1 MSEQLS
7 TERLTRSLAYMLRH
21 QPDEFDIE
29 VDKFGFADLED
40 VLDELSDRF
49 DEDIEV
55 EDITKAIEEGDRP
68 RYEIVDGKIRA
79 LYGHSIEVDP
89 GESTEPPEKL
99 YLGMGSRD
107 ADRASRNGLNAGR
120 RRFLHLATSEEDAKE
135 MGRRAAP
142 EYTVVT
148 IFARD
153 AWEDGVSF
161 YDRKALFLSDAIP
174 TDHLE
179 VGDVYTDGEQRDRGA
194 RGGRGGDRGG
204 RGGDRGGRGGDRGGR
219 GGDRGGRGGRSDERK
234 ENSSQRVASSDER
247 GARSDERG
255 ARSEPRKD
263 TSDQRG
269 GRGDARGGRDD
280 RREEPRKEKDSS
292 RGDKRESGD
301 GGGRDAGDRRPA
313 RRDESPQ
320 REAQKQESPSAKAP
334 SKAPVGG
341 FGGGLSSRSAQAP
354 TRAEKP
360 EQKPE
365 RKPEKKAEKK
375 PEPVKAEVKADPGP
389 SFGGGL

>member
-179 VGDVYTDGEQRDRGA
+179 VGDVYTDGEQRDRGG

-234 ENSSQRVASSDER
+234 GSSDQR
-247 GARSDERG
+247 GARSDERKESSDQRV
-255 ARSEPRKD
+255 AS
-263 TSDQRG
+263 SDQRG

-280 RREEPRKEKDSS
+280 RREEPRKEKENT
-292 RGDKRESGD
+292 RGENRESGN
-301 GGGRDAGDRRPA
+301 GGGRDTGDRRPA

-320 REAQKQESPSAKAP
+320 REAQKQESPSA
-334 SKAPVGG
+334 KAPVGG

-365 RKPEKKAEKK
+365 RKAEKKPEKK

>member
-1 MSEQLS
+1 MSEQIS

-29 VDKFGFADLED
+29 VDKYGFADLED

-49 DEDIEV
+49 DQDIEV
-55 EDITKAIEEGDRP
+55 EDLTKAIDGGDRP

-99 YLGMGSRD
+99 FLGMGSRD

-120 RRFLHLATSEEDAKE
+120 RRFLHLATSEDDAKE

-148 IFARD
+148 VFARD

-161 YDRKALFLSDAIP
+161 YDRKALFLSEAIP

-179 VGDVYTDGEQRDRGA
+179 VGEVFTDGEQRDRG
-194 RGGRGGDRGG
+194 GRGR
-204 RGGDRGGRGGDRGGR
+204 
-219 GGDRGGRGGRSDERK
+219 RGGRGGRGND
-234 ENSSQRVASSDER
+234 R
-247 GARSDERG
+247 GGRG
-255 ARSEPRKD
+255 NDRGGRGND
-263 TSDQRG
+263 RG
-269 GRGDARGGRDD
+269 GRGDDRGGRDD
-280 RREEPRKEKDSS
+280 RRQESRKDSERS
-292 RGDKRESGD
+292 SG
-301 GGGRDAGDRRPA
+301 GDRRPA
-313 RRDESPQ
+313 RREEAPERKAEE
-320 REAQKQESPSAKAP
+320 REAAKPTAKAK
-334 SKAPVGG
+334 SSAGG
-341 FGGGLSSRSAQAP
+341 FGLGLDAASA
-354 TRAEKP
+354 P
-360 EQKPE
+360 EPKPE
-365 RKPEKKAEKK
+365 RKPEPKSEPAK
-375 PEPVKAEVKADPGP
+375 PAAKSDPDPGP

>member
-1 MSEQLS
+1 MSEQIT

-161 YDRKALFLSDAIP
+161 YDRKALYLSDAIP

-179 VGDVYTDGEQRDRGA
+179 VGDVYTDGEQRDRG
-194 RGGRGGDRGG
+194 G
-204 RGGDRGGRGGDRGGR
+204 RGGRGGDRGGR
-219 GGDRGGRGGRSDERK
+219 GGDRGGRGGRGGDRGGRGGRSDDRK
-234 ENSSQRVASSDER
+234 GSSDQR
-247 GARSDERG
+247 GARSDERKEG
-255 ARSEPRKD
+255 GGGQRVAS
-263 TSDQRG
+263 SDQRG
-269 GRGDARGGRDD
+269 GRSDARGGRD
-280 RREEPRKEKDSS
+280 RREEPRKEKENS
-292 RGDKRESGD
+292 RGDKRESGN

-320 REAQKQESPSAKAP
+320 REAQKQESPSA
-334 SKAPVGG
+334 KAPVGG

-365 RKPEKKAEKK
+365 RKPEMKAEKK